1 VFSSL
6 PARVHG
12 YRLFAPVPRTAV
24 VAVKRDDKDTSTAGG
39 AVRADTIE
47 GDVDK
52 VGAVEM
58 AGAQLT
64 EPAPYRGDPG
74 HKHDSGG
81 GANGVSELGADAS
94 APNGGD
100 VSSGCEIPAFA
111 VIRGWSGSARD
122 AAAAPDE
129 PTAAAPASPSTEE
142 TTSQQL
148 GPRGNDR
155 DQHQLLECLRC
166 NFIAHM
172 LSDVH
177 AEHDWQ
183 HRSRRD

>member
-1 VFSSL
+1 VVVLPGDANSAYKTGNAKPVVFALEMATSVRSSL
-6 PARVHG
+6 LVRRKVEG
-12 YRLFAPVPRTAV
+12 LLAPKPLLPP
-24 VAVKRDDKDTSTAGG
+24 ST
-39 AVRADTIE
+39 
-47 GDVDK
+47 
-52 VGAVEM
+52 
-58 AGAQLT
+58 QL
-64 EPAPYRGDPG
+64 
-74 HKHDSGG
+74 
-81 GANGVSELGADAS
+81 
-94 APNGGD
+94 
-100 VSSGCEIPAFA
+100 
-111 VIRGWSGSARD
+111 RD

-142 TTSQQL
+142 TMSQQQL
-148 GPRGNDR
+148 GARGNDR

>member
-1 VFSSL
+1 MV
-6 PARVHG
+6 
-12 YRLFAPVPRTAV
+12 
-24 VAVKRDDKDTSTAGG
+24 
-39 AVRADTIE
+39 
-47 GDVDK
+47 
-52 VGAVEM
+52 
-58 AGAQLT
+58 LT
-64 EPAPYRGDPG
+64 ENDPDARALAAALAQGLQVLGCGRSEVRIDYRF
-74 HKHDSGG
+74 SGG
-81 GANGVSELGADAS
+81 DAERMQSLAKELVELR
-94 APNGGD
+94 P
-100 VSSGCEIPAFA
+100 
-111 VIRGWSGSARD
+111 D

-142 TTSQQL
+142 TMSQQL
-148 GPRGNDR
+148 GARGNDR